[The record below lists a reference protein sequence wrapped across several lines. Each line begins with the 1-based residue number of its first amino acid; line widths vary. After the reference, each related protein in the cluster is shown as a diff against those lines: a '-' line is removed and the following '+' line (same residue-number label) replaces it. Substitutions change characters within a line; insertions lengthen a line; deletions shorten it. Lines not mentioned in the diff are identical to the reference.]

1 MAAARPAPPW
11 IQVARLAG
19 VALAAFGLAAWPAK
33 AWAGESGLQAAA
45 LGVGLA
51 LGGAILAFLPLW
63 LGAARGAPPERLG
76 LLALMAMGIRMLV
89 TLMAALIVL
98 LATDVK
104 QGPFALGL
112 VLGYLA
118 LMAVEVFVALREF
131 GQNPSPLGT
140 DSGTA
145 TRDSDT
151 APAAPDASP
160 GTGPGNGSATSDAS

>member
-1 MAAARPAPPW
+1 MAAARPAPPAV
-11 IQVARLAG
+11 QVARLVG

-33 AWAGESGLQAAA
+33 AWSGDEGLQAAA

-51 LGGAILAFLPLW
+51 LGGALLAFLPLW

-89 TLMAALIVL
+89 TLFAALVVL
-98 LATDVK
+98 LATDVAK
-104 QGPFALGL
+104 GPFALGL

-140 DSGTA
+140 DSGNA
-145 TRDSDT
+145 TRASDT
-151 APAAPDASP
+151 APAAPDAP
-160 GTGPGNGSATSDAS
+160 QGAGPGNGSASPDA